1 MRAIL
6 GRVPRHP
13 TIVEL
18 LDPLGWVRESSSAG
32 DSEGGET
39 AVLNIAVRWLGEGVD
54 VPDEAGLKELDCL
67 FMVIQLLLMV
77 RFLGGQV
84 LLAAVGAGLGGDD
97 QAVDDGPI
105 GVGGEVVAGDCTA
118 D

>member
-13 TIVEL
+13 PIIEL

-32 DSEGGET
+32 DSEGGEM
-39 AVLNIAVRWLGEGVD
+39 AVLDIAVGWLGEGVD
-54 VPDEAGLKELDCL
+54 VPDEAGLKKLNCL
-67 FMVIQLLLMV
+67 FMVIQLLLV
-77 RFLGGQV
+77 VHFLGGQV
-84 LLAAVGAGLGGDD
+84 LLEAVGAGFRGDN
-97 QAVDDGPI
+97 QSIDDGPI
-105 GVGGEVVAGDCTA
+105 GVGGEVMAGDCTA